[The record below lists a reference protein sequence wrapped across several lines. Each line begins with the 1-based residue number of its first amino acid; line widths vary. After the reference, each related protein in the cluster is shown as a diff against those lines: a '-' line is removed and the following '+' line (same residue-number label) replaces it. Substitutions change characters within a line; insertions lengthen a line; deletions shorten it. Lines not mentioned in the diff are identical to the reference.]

1 MLKRWRRSD
10 RKCFEGVV
18 VWEFASRDVQSRSEM
33 LKGRRASDVTR
44 GRDASN
50 ASRGGHATVAMEY
63 VDWQWDVEEEKG
75 VCLLCGDELYCVVLC
90 CVVHVQGERGCCAEL
105 RCGQRVEGC
114 GSV

>member
-1 MLKRWRRSD
+1 LKRWRRSD

-75 VCLLCGDELYCVVLC
+75 CLFVVRRCVVLC
-90 CVVHVQGERGCCAEL
+90 CVVLCMYRE
-105 RCGQRVEGC
+105 
-114 GSV
+114 SVAVAQN

>member
-1 MLKRWRRSD
+1 MLKRWTRSD

-50 ASRGGHATVAMEY
+50 ASRGGHAIMAMEY
-63 VDWQWDVEEEKG
+63 VDWQWDAEEEKV
-75 VCLLCGDELYCVVLC
+75 VCLLRCVVLC
-90 CVVHVQGERGCCAEL
+90 CVVLCMYRE
-105 RCGQRVEGC
+105 
-114 GSV
+114 SVAVAQN